1 MSSSK
6 INILQSIKDN
16 PKSTKALHDQ
26 FHAEFMDRA
35 ELSAFLGNLYRSG
48 YIKKRTNGYWAM
60 LARGEVLLQEML
72 GGAPDPEQ
80 EESED
85 PDIEPESKPEPTPA
99 KVIAPAM
106 RPAAVRGTSD
116 RPAPAPPGR
125 AAQQTNEAKMW
136 AAIQAV
142 QAAMDE
148 GQKLI
153 IEDSKTYFVF
163 AARRFAIES
172 EEDLAAAIRVAGM
185 YAGVAA

>member
-1 MSSSK
+1 MSSAK

-16 PKSTKALHDQ
+16 PKSTKALHEQ
-26 FHAEFMDRA
+26 FHVEFMDRA
-35 ELSAFLGNLYRSG
+35 ELSAFLGNLYRAG

-72 GGAPDPEQ
+72 GGAPDPKK
-80 EESED
+80 EEREN
-85 PDIEPESKPEPTPA
+85 PDIKPETKLEPSPA
-99 KVIAPAM
+99 KVIAPA
-106 RPAAVRGTSD
+106 RHPAAVRGTSGQPD
-116 RPAPAPPGR
+116 PAPAKQGAPK
-125 AAQQTNEAKMW
+125 TNEAKMW
-136 AAIQAV
+136 AAIQAI
-142 QAAMDE
+142 QAVMDE